1 MADNSNPS
9 NLASR
14 RKSERIDA
22 RILVQLRS
30 GQEFVQA
37 YSQNISKGGIYLE
50 TSNLPDPNATIEVA
64 FDLSSIADSSIPQQ
78 LVLTGR
84 VVRLMTVHEGGKPL
98 HKIAIQFVD
107 LDPSLQVQID
117 ALHDRLSQT

>member
-1 MADNSNPS
+1 MADELSS
-9 NLASR
+9 SSLASR

-30 GQEFVQA
+30 GQEFAQA

-50 TSNLPDPNATIEVA
+50 TSNLPDPNATIEVS
-64 FDLSSIADSSIPQQ
+64 FDLSSLADSTIPQR
-78 LVLTGR
+78 LVLTGK
-84 VVRLMTVHEGGKPL
+84 VVRLMTIHEGGKPL

-107 LDPSLQVQID
+107 LDPSLQLQID
-117 ALHDRLSQT
+117 TLYDRLSRN